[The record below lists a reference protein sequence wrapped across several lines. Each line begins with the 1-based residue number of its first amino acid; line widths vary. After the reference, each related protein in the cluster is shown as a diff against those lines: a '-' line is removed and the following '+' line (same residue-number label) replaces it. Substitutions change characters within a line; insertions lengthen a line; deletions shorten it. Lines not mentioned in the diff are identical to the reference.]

1 MSEKQKSTRKAKAEA
16 KKLLTGFINDI
27 ALEDSDVTKVTGD
40 EVGDVEFI
48 SKAEAL
54 ARYIWKAAAGYKE
67 TIVVVDAKSGERTT
81 REKIHDPDK
90 AYVIMLY
97 DRMEGKAA
105 NTEAVA
111 DDSKPTAADKVSALA
126 KDKLNSIARGK
137 K

>member
-1 MSEKQKSTRKAKAEA
+1 MNEKQKSTRKAKAEA

-27 ALEDSDVTKVTGD
+27 ALEDSDITRISG
-40 EVGDVEFI
+40 EEIGDVEFM

-54 ARYIWKAAAGYKE
+54 ARYIWKAAQGYRE
-67 TIVVVDAKSGERTT
+67 IVVAVDSKTGERTERT
-81 REKIHDPDK
+81 VIHAPDK

-105 NTEAVA
+105 NTEAVV
-111 DDSKPTAADKVSALA
+111 DDSKPTVGDRVSEQA
-126 KDKLNSIARGK
+126 KNRLNKLTGK

>member
-16 KKLLTGFINDI
+16 KKLLTGFINQI
-27 ALEDSDVTKVTGD
+27 ALEDSDVTKVTG
-40 EVGDVEFI
+40 EEIGDIEFI

-54 ARYIWKAAAGYKE
+54 ARYIWKAAQGYKE
-67 TIVVVDAKSGERTT
+67 IIVSVDKKSGERTEH
-81 REKIHDPDK
+81 EKINAPDK

-97 DRMEGKAA
+97 DRMEGKAT

-111 DDSKPTAADKVSALA
+111 DDSKPTVGDRVSEQA
-126 KDKLNSIARGK
+126 KNRLNKLTGK